1 MGKTAGPRH
10 ILSPRLKKGAQDRAA
25 EKSGITPT
33 MYLEVDGGVFL
44 RLESTLT
51 ASSGPPQGVGRG
63 GEIGEKRKR
72 KNERKEGRER
82 NEKRQGERRRLVT
95 AFSYIF
101 LLALLSVRRVE
112 RGTLPCSIADAA
124 DVAVCGRCSPTHTTH
139 TNRG

>member
-10 ILSPRLKKGAQDRAA
+10 ILSPRLKKGAEDRAA

-63 GEIGEKRKR
+63 REIGEKRKR

-82 NEKRQGERRRLVT
+82 NEKRQGEREVGY
-95 AFSYIF
+95 SIF
-101 LLALLSVRRVE
+101 LHFFISFIECQACGERDPERQRDREGRR
-112 RGTLPCSIADAA
+112 GGDSD
-124 DVAVCGRCSPTHTTH
+124 
-139 TNRG
+139 